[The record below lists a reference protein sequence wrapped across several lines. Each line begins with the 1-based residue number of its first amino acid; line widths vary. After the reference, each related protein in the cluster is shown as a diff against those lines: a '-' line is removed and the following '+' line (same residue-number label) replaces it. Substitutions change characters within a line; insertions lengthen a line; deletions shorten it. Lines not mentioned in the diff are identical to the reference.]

1 MSTSGKPAPGEARSP
16 GISVQELLDR
26 EKVPVPEVLRWTRYD
41 YMGSEPIP
49 AERYTSRQFHEL
61 EMEKMWPRVW
71 QMVCREED
79 ITEVGDHIVYEIGD
93 WSFLVMRSEPDRIKA
108 FYNAC
113 LHRGRQLR
121 TQSGNVSKLRC
132 PFHGFTWGL
141 DGSLQD
147 VPCRWDFP
155 HVNDEEFSLPE
166 ARVDTWGGFIFI
178 NMDDEAAS
186 LADYL
191 QDLPEQFERWDF
203 ENRYKRAH
211 VGKIVDMN
219 WKVGVEAFI
228 ESFHVLATHPQIMP
242 STGDTNTQYD
252 VSAETPH
259 YNRMITAMGTPS
271 PHLADNVDPD
281 AIIRSMTRAEDGL
294 KVPEGMTAREFA
306 ARMRRQMLEKR
317 TGNDYSD
324 ATCSELV
331 DAIQY
336 HVFPNFFPWGGVG
349 DNLIFRFRPWGGPDR
364 ALMEV
369 MYLSPCPQDKP
380 RPKPA
385 KMRLLAPDEDW
396 LEALDELGPVAAIF
410 HQDMANMPI
419 VQRGLKTMKTPRLTI
434 ANYQESRI
442 RHLHRTLEKY
452 VYGVKIEQA

>member
-1 MSTSGKPAPGEARSP
+1 
-16 GISVQELLDR
+16 
-26 EKVPVPEVLRWTRYD
+26 
-41 YMGSEPIP
+41 
-49 AERYTSRQFHEL
+49 
-61 EMEKMWPRVW
+61 MWPRVW

-132 PFHGFTWGL
+132 PFHGFTWDL

-147 VPCRWDFP
+147 VPC
-155 HVNDEEFSLPE
+155 
-166 ARVDTWGGFIFI
+166 
-178 NMDDEAAS
+178 
-186 LADYL
+186 
-191 QDLPEQFERWDF
+191 RWDF

-228 ESFHVLATHPQIMP
+228 
-242 STGDTNTQYD
+242 
-252 VSAETPH
+252 
-259 YNRMITAMGTPS
+259 
-271 PHLADNVDPD
+271 
-281 AIIRSMTRAEDGL
+281 
-294 KVPEGMTAREFA
+294 
-306 ARMRRQMLEKR
+306 
-317 TGNDYSD
+317 
-324 ATCSELV
+324 
-331 DAIQY
+331 
-336 HVFPNFFPWGGVG
+336 
-349 DNLIFRFRPWGGPDR
+349 IFRFRPWRGPDR

-419 VQRGLKTMKTPRLTI
+419 VQRGLKSMKAPRLTI